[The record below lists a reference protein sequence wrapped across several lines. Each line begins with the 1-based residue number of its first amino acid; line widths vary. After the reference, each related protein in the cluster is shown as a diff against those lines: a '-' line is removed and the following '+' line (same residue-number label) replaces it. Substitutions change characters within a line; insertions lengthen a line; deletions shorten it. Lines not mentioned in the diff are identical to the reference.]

1 MKPAMDRH
9 NINPDP
15 AVGDA
20 EFQSPTRDQVQA
32 RALRKQLQQ
41 LAGGGAGEVLQEMS
55 KEILSG
61 RMGLREAMQVTA
73 YAEALG
79 ERTHTFREAWEQMTP
94 EERENQQAEA
104 QRFLDAQRQEIEEER
119 REQQDSSDSGRPPRH
134 SGRGWSAY

>member
-1 MKPAMDRH
+1 MDRH
-9 NINPDP
+9 DSNPDPDP
-15 AVGDA
+15 AVSDA
-20 EFQSPTRDQVQA
+20 EFQSSTRDQVQA

-61 RMGLREAMQVTA
+61 RLGLREAMRVTA

-79 ERTHTFREAWEQMTP
+79 ERTRTFREAWEQMTP

-104 QRFLDAQRQEIEEER
+104 RRFLDAQREEIEQER
-119 REQQDSSDSGRPPRH
+119 REQQDCPVSGRPPRH

>member
-1 MKPAMDRH
+1 MDRH
-9 NINPDP
+9 DSNPDS
-15 AVGDA
+15 AVSDA
-20 EFQSPTRDQVQA
+20 EFESSTRDQAQA

-61 RMGLREAMQVTA
+61 RIGLREALRVPA

-79 ERTHTFREAWEQMTP
+79 ERTRTFREAWEHMTP
-94 EERENQQAEA
+94 EERESQQAGA
-104 QRFLDAQRQEIEEER
+104 RRFLDAQRQEIEEER
-119 REQQDSSDSGRPPRH
+119 REKQDPPASGKPARH